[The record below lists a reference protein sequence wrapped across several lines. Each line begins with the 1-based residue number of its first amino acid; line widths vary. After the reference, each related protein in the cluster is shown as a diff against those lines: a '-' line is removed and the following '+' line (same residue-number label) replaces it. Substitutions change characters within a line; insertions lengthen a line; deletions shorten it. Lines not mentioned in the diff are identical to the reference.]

1 MGMGRIRLRWHQV
14 WGPMDLTVIVMKEAY
29 CLRPWS
35 CGLLVEVDININT
48 NGVKHLGVGVE
59 NWFGKQLTNPG
70 CMCCSQSDPD
80 PPPSLQM
87 VKRTEFRNNILSKD
101 D

>member
-1 MGMGRIRLRWHQV
+1 M
-14 WGPMDLTVIVMKEAY
+14 
-29 CLRPWS
+29 
-35 CGLLVEVDININT
+35 DININT
-48 NGVKHLGVGVE
+48 NDVKHLGVGVE
-59 NWFGKQLTNPG
+59 NWFGKQLTNPE

>member
-1 MGMGRIRLRWHQV
+1 MGRIRLRWHQV
-14 WGPMDLTVIVMKEAY
+14 WGPMDLMKEAY
-29 CLRPWS
+29 WS
-35 CGLLVEVDININT
+35 CGLLVVVDININT
-48 NGVKHLGVGVE
+48 NDVKHLGVGVE
-59 NWFGKQLTNPG
+59 NWFGKQLTNPE